1 MKQKCENCEKLHFTE
16 TTCLHA
22 VIVVSCQ
29 CCSQPLLL
37 MFDMENQS
45 EAGFQ
50 YGRLSFCLPWVVGK
64 GRYFRR
70 VILLSV
76 FSTNET
82 NEQTLLLLDHAC
94 LSRWQQT
101 EQEAK
106 PLKMKTCLLSIAFL
120 LGILVSRCLSEV
132 ARTFVSGRIH
142 IIKHLNSD

>member
-1 MKQKCENCEKLHFTE
+1 MKQKCENCEKLHVTE
-16 TTCLHA
+16 TTSLHA

-29 CCSQPLLL
+29 CCLPPLLL

-45 EAGFQ
+45 VAGFQ

-82 NEQTLLLLDHAC
+82 NEQTLLQLDHAC

-101 EQEAK
+101 EREAK

-120 LGILVSRCLSEV
+120 LGILVSQRLPEV
-132 ARTFVSGRIH
+132 ARTFVSGRLH
-142 IIKHLNSD
+142 IIKDSNSD